1 MPGARPFR
9 EILWLAYR
17 DAWHERRVTLCL
29 TLALLAVLAP
39 LLVLFG
45 LKFGLVDT
53 LARRLIESPHNR
65 EIIAV
70 GSGDYD
76 ARWFQAMAARPEV
89 GFVLPNTRRIAA
101 SFSTLRNPATDEEVY
116 GVQMLPTAPGDPLLA
131 AVTAPTRID
140 QVVLAG
146 LTARKLGVAVG
157 DQLQA
162 RVDRRRNNRP
172 ESVVL
177 DLAVVGIAADAA
189 LPLDGVFVPLE
200 LLTATEDYR
209 DGVAVE
215 RFQWP
220 GNPPTGGERRY
231 ARFRLY
237 ARSIYDVALLQEQL
251 LKAGID
257 VRTQAAEIESMQAL
271 DRNLSRV
278 FWLLAALG
286 GSGFIASLAANLLAN
301 VDRKQRE
308 LSILRLLG
316 FPTRALVLFPV
327 IQAVLIGAGGAAAA
341 LLAYWLVAGLLNGWF
356 AASLQRGE
364 LICRLLPGHGL
375 AALVATLLGAA
386 AASAWAGYR
395 AARMEPAEGIRDV

>member
-1 MPGARPFR
+1 VPGPRPFR
-9 EILWLAYR
+9 EIIRLAYR
-17 DAWHERRVTLCL
+17 DAGHEQRITLCL

-53 LARRLIESPHNR
+53 LAQRLIQLPSNR
-65 EIIAV
+65 EIIGV
-70 GSGDYD
+70 GSGYYD
-76 ARWFQAMAARPEV
+76 ADWFRTMDARSDVE
-89 GFVLPNTRRIAA
+89 FVIPNTRRIAA
-101 SFSTLRNPATDEEVY
+101 SLTTLRHPMTAKEAH
-116 GVQMLPTAPGDPLLA
+116 GVQMLPTGPGDPLLA
-131 AVTAPTRID
+131 PISAPTRID

-146 LTARKLGVAVG
+146 LTARKLGAVVG
-157 DQLQA
+157 DRLRA
-162 RVDRRRNNRP
+162 RIDRRRNDRA
-172 ESVVL
+172 ESVAL
-177 DLAVVGIAADAA
+177 DLTVVGIAADSA

-209 DGVAVE
+209 DGFTVE

-220 GNPPTGGERRY
+220 GKPPVGGERPF

-237 ARSIYDVALLQEQL
+237 ARSIYDVASLQDRLIES
-251 LKAGID
+251 GVE
-257 VRTQAAEIESMQAL
+257 VRTNAAEIESMQAL

-286 GSGFIASLAANLLAN
+286 SGGFVASLAANLLAN

-327 IQAVLIGAGGAAAA
+327 IQAGLIGAGGAIAA
-341 LLAYWLVAGLLNGWF
+341 LLAYWLVAEMLNGWF
-356 AASLQRGE
+356 AASLQPRE
-364 LICRLLPGHGL
+364 LICQLLPGHVL
-375 AALVATLLGAA
+375 VALGATLLCAVV
-386 AASAWAGYR
+386 ASAWAGYR
-395 AARMEPAEGIRDV
+395 AARIDPAEGIRDV